1 MHGNNG
7 LDKFEDVAG
16 TFTGF
21 VVSASLY
28 AHEIANHA
36 INSVFVLVNT
46 GLAVFLSHK
55 FKQWLEK
62 KDKE

>member
-1 MHGNNG
+1 MNNHSS
-7 LDKFEDVAG
+7 LDKFEDVVG
-16 TFTGF
+16 TFTGLL
-21 VVSASLY
+21 VSASLY
-28 AHEIANHA
+28 ATEIANHA

-62 KDKE
+62 KDK